1 MLIALNI
8 SWRASIELGFVL
20 LLLAWFAGCSRESQS
35 QRAGERPGTEP
46 AMTKTQTQAV
56 TVDLRVDAVG
66 NRVQA
71 TLDFINRSQEIA
83 FLEKTNACAS
93 RKIENDVFEIKSQG
107 TRIPYIGILEKRNP
121 PGPDDFIG
129 IAPGKKFTTAVFLD
143 EAYEFLRG
151 THVYTA
157 RYSALHDYP
166 DKDDYFELQSGEVSF
181 TLSR

>member
-1 MLIALNI
+1 MLIVLNT

-20 LLLAWFAGCSRESQS
+20 LFLAWFGGCSRKSQS
-35 QRAGERPGTEP
+35 QHAEERPGTES

-56 TVDLRVDAVG
+56 TVDLRVDVVG

-71 TLDFINRSQEIA
+71 TLEFINRSQDTA
-83 FLEKTNACAS
+83 FLEKTNACVS

-129 IAPGKKFTTAVFLD
+129 VAPGKKFTTVVFLD

-151 THVYTA
+151 THVYIA
-157 RYSALHDYP
+157 RYSALHNYP
-166 DKDDYFELQSGEVSF
+166 DKDDYFELQSAEVAF
-181 TLSR
+181 TLQR